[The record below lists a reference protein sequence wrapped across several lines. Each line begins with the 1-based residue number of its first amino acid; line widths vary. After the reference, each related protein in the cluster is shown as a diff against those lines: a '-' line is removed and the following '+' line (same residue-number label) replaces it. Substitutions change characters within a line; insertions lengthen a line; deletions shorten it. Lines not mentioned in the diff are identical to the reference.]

1 MIIISIAVIII
12 SIATQKVVGCICR
25 LFTQK
30 TTCYDGTS
38 KASNTKC
45 CSYSSV
51 EATNCRD
58 AKKCILQKKSMKT
71 TRQAI

>member
-1 MIIISIAVIII
+1 MIIISIAAVII

-30 TTCYDGTS
+30 TACYDCTS
-38 KASNTKC
+38 QTSNTKC

-71 TRQAI
+71 TRQTI

>member
-1 MIIISIAVIII
+1 MSVISIAPAVIII

-30 TTCYDGTS
+30 TACDDGTS
-38 KASNTKC
+38 QTSNTKC

-58 AKKCILQKKSMKT
+58 AKKCILQKN
-71 TRQAI
+71 